1 MQTEK
6 SRIRRAERRAYLKIL
21 DAARANVPAHLIGR
35 IGQPSQLGKNLEE
48 IGEYGWKGIAF
59 DEDGEPLRRS
69 DVNEIKKLNA
79 DQHAKAVKKAK
90 ELKAK
95 YPKYW
100 NARGGAAAI
109 ASKEKEKKKE
119 IHANTVRRY
128 IKMKLDME

>member
-6 SRIRRAERRAYLKIL
+6 SRIRRALRRPYLKVL
-21 DAARANVPAHLIGR
+21 DAACANVPAHLIDR

-48 IGEYGWKGIAF
+48 IGEYAWKGITF
-59 DEDGEPLRRS
+59 NENGEPLRRS
-69 DVNEIKKLNA
+69 DAHVIKTSNA
-79 DQHAKAVKKAK
+79 DQHAKAVQKAK

-100 NARGGAAAI
+100 NSRGGAAAI
-109 ASKEKEKKKE
+109 ASKEPD

-128 IKMKLDME
+128 IKLKLDME